1 MISFR
6 IKTEMKVLEKE
17 MSVLQIITYGN
28 STLTKKAEE
37 IKNID
42 KITMELAQDM
52 VKTMHAAPGLGLA
65 APQVNVSKR
74 LITIDTS
81 IGEDSQS
88 LIILA
93 NPELIS
99 QDGEVILEEGCLSVP
114 DIKEKV
120 ARPFRVV
127 IKGTDLEGQEKIIEA
142 EGLLARVICHEIDH
156 INGKLFFDRVSPL
169 KRNLIKKKLKKLA
182 QKNTI

>member
-1 MISFR
+1 MNNSR
-6 IKTEMKVLEKE
+6 LKEKE

-28 STLTKKAEE
+28 PTLTKKAEE

-42 KITMELAQDM
+42 KIIMELAQDM
-52 VKTMHAAPGLGLA
+52 VNTMHTAPGLGLA
-65 APQVNVSKR
+65 APQINVSKR

-99 QDGEVILEEGCLSVP
+99 QDGEIILEEGCLSVP
-114 DIKEKV
+114 NIQEKV

-127 IKGTDLEGQEKIIEA
+127 VKGTDLEGKEKIIEA
-142 EGLLARVICHEIDH
+142 EGLLARIFCHEIDH
-156 INGKLFFDRVSPL
+156 INGKLFFDRLSPL
-169 KRNLIKKKLKKLA
+169 KRSLIKKKLKKLA
-182 QKNTI
+182 QENKI